1 MIHLHVRSSYS
12 LLRGLMDVNTIV
24 RLAKEHDMSAI
35 ALTDYHVLFGALNF
49 QKACE
54 KAGVKPI
61 FGIEVTIEDYTST
74 LIAKNNRGYQG
85 LMTLS
90 YKLSKDGKISLE
102 DITPYRNDVIFI
114 AHSENGPFEA
124 SLLSQDNEAVVSVL
138 MDLKEKFP
146 HLFVGLS
153 HQESSFFR
161 ESNRVLE
168 RLSESLDIDVVAF
181 SKVYYE
187 KPEDEETYR
196 VVQAI
201 DKGTFIDDKTLVS
214 APNRNFYSPEIMSER
229 YSEVQIK
236 NTKVIAD
243 MCNVDVF
250 AITTRLP
257 RFDTGQEADNAV
269 FLTKLS
275 EFGLSRRLKNQVT
288 ETYRKRLAYELSII
302 NGMSFTDYFL
312 IVYDVIRY
320 GKKEGI
326 YVGPGRGSAAGS
338 LVAYSLGITEVDPL
352 EYGLLFERFLNPER
366 ISMPDI
372 DIDFPDNK
380 RQDVIDYMISKY
392 GHDHVAHIVT
402 FGTLKARQ
410 AFRDVGRVFQIPV
423 RKVDTITKLISADTL
438 QENYDNVPKF
448 RTSINADRSLQQV
461 FEVSKSVEGL
471 MRHTS
476 LHAAGIV
483 LSSVPLLDVVPLLSM
498 PDAMDVSQYDMTHLE
513 EIGLVKIDFLGLR
526 NLTIIDSIVRDINK
540 HKKFSIM
547 DIPLNDAAAYS
558 LISQGDT
565 IGIFQLE
572 SDGMKNLLRKMKPR
586 QFTDIVDAIAL
597 YRPGPMENIPLYLES
612 RNNPDK
618 VTYLH
623 PNLKE
628 ITESTYGVLIYQEQ
642 IMQVAQVMAGFS
654 LARAD
659 ILRKAMGKKDA
670 KELGSMKQEFIEGCI
685 ANQHSSELAE
695 ALFALIEKFANYGF
709 NKSHSVA
716 YGLISYQMAYL
727 KANYSL
733 LFYAYLLTSV
743 ISSDSKTNQYID
755 ECRRR
760 NHIVLGPHL
769 SQSTNIYAIEDNKLR
784 VPLTLVKGVSKNIA
798 QVIIEERKQNGHYQ
812 SYYDAISRLNLVGI
826 KRSHFELL
834 IKAGAFDFFGYN
846 RPSMIQ
852 SLDEALQYAG
862 IIKVEKADQRYLNFD
877 LVSEPLFTEV
887 ADNLRQD
894 LSDEYDV
901 LGIYF
906 SQHPAVSLKQKHN
919 TDSVATIQ
927 KRDEPYRVIAMID
940 RVKTHRAKNGQ
951 MMAFIACS
959 DDTGSIEAVVF
970 SNVYEKAKDILAVG
984 NLVLIKGNYRKEGS
998 FIVNDMLKF
1007 ES

>member
-12 LLRGLMDVNTIV
+12 LLQGLMDVNTIV
-24 RLAKEHDMSAI
+24 RLAKEDGMTAV

-54 KAGVKPI
+54 RAGIKAI
-61 FGIEVTIEDYTST
+61 FGLEVSIETYTST
-74 LIAKNNRGYQG
+74 LIAMNNRGYKG
-85 LMTLS
+85 LMRLS
-90 YKLSKDGKISLE
+90 YLLSKNESISLD
-102 DITPYRNDVIFI
+102 DIAPYRNDIVFI
-114 AHSENGPFEA
+114 AHSENGPFES
-124 SLLSQDNEAVVSVL
+124 SLLASDKESVVTIL
-138 MDLKEKFP
+138 ADLQNRFSN
-146 HLFVGLS
+146 FYIGLS
-153 HQESSFFR
+153 HQESSFFK
-161 ESNRVLE
+161 ESNTILVSLA
-168 RLSESLDIDVVAF
+168 ESLDIDVVAL

-187 KPEDEETYR
+187 KNSDEETLR

-201 DKGTFIDDKTLVS
+201 DKGTYIADRTLVS
-214 APNRNFYSPEIMSER
+214 APNRQFYSSAEMKSR
-229 YSEVQIK
+229 YAEQHIS
-236 NTKVIAD
+236 NTQLIAD
-243 MCNVDVF
+243 KCNVDVF

-257 RFDTGQEADNAV
+257 RFDTGQDVDNATY
-269 FLTKLS
+269 LSKLS
-275 EFGLSRRLKNQVT
+275 EFGLARRLNNQVNDVYT
-288 ETYRKRLAYELSII
+288 KRLAYELSII

-320 GKKEGI
+320 AKKEGI

-338 LVAYSLGITEVDPL
+338 LVAYSLGITEVDPIK
-352 EYGLLFERFLNPER
+352 YDLLFERFLNPER

-380 RQDVIDYMISKY
+380 RQNVIDYMINKY

-410 AFRDVGRVFQIPV
+410 AFRDVARVYQIPIHT
-423 RKVDTITKLISADTL
+423 VDTLAKQISAASL
-438 QENYDNVPKF
+438 QENYDNVPRF
-448 RTSINADRSLQQV
+448 RTSINADKNLLQV
-461 FEVSKSVEGL
+461 FDVSKTVEGL

-476 LHAAGIV
+476 LHPAGVV
-483 LSSVPLLDVVPLLSM
+483 LSSIPLLDVVPLLSM
-498 PDAMDVSQYDMTHLE
+498 EDTMDVIQYDMTHLE

-540 HKKFSIM
+540 EKPFNIM
-547 DIPLNDAAAYS
+547 DIPLTDKNAFS

-572 SDGMKNLLRKMKPR
+572 SDGMKNLLKRMKPY

-612 RNNPDK
+612 RTNPK
-618 VTYLH
+618 QVKYLH
-623 PNLKE
+623 PNLKT

-642 IMQVAQVMAGFS
+642 IMQVAQVMASFS
-654 LARAD
+654 LSRAD

-670 KELGSMKQEFIEGCI
+670 QELSSMKQEFIEGCLK
-685 ANQHSSELAE
+685 NGHSETLAHE
-695 ALFALIEKFANYGF
+695 LFALIEKFANYGF

-716 YGLISYQMAYL
+716 YSLISYQMAYL

-743 ISSDSKTNQYID
+743 IGSDTKTSQYID
-755 ECRRR
+755 ECRKR
-760 NHIVLGPHL
+760 NHVVLGPHL
-769 SQSTNIYAIEDNKLR
+769 SRSNSKYTIEDTMLR
-784 VPLTLVKGVSKNIA
+784 VPLTMIKGFSKTTSALVL
-798 QVIIEERKQNGHYQ
+798 EERQKNGDYH
-812 SYYDAISRLNLVGI
+812 SYYDAISRLSLVGV
-826 KRSHFELL
+826 KRNQFELL

-846 RPSMIQ
+846 RPSMLK
-852 SLDEALQYAG
+852 SLEEALQYAN
-862 IIKVEKADQRYLNFD
+862 IIRVENQNQRYLNFD

-887 ADNLRQD
+887 EDNARQV

-906 SQHPAVSLKQKHN
+906 SEHPTLSLKKKHQ
-919 TDSVATIQ
+919 TDSIAGITV
-927 KRDEPYRVIAMID
+927 RDNPYRVISMID
-940 RVKTHRAKNGQ
+940 KVKTHRAKDGR
-951 MMAFIACS
+951 MMAFISCS
-959 DDTGSIEAVVF
+959 DDTGSTEAVVF
-970 SNVYEKAKDILAVG
+970 ANVYEKVKSILAVG

-998 FIVNDMLKF
+998 FIVNDMVKF
-1007 ES
+1007 EN